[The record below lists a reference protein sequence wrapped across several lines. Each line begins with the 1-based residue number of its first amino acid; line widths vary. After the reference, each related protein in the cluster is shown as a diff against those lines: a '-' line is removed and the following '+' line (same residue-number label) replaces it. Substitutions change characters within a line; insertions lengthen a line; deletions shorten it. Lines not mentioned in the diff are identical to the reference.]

1 LPPPAKKQ
9 HQDPSEI
16 ETIDLTGTMIMS
28 STTQKA
34 EEVETIDL
42 TAGVDDEQDAN
53 SASMVEST
61 THMNE
66 KEGQGL

>member
-1 LPPPAKKQ
+1 MK
-9 HQDPSEI
+9 
-16 ETIDLTGTMIMS
+16 
-28 STTQKA
+28 TTQKA

-66 KEGQGL
+66 KEGTGL

>member
-1 LPPPAKKQ
+1 LTPPAKKQ

-16 ETIDLTGTMIMS
+16 ETIHLTGTMIMK
-28 STTQKA
+28 TTQKA

-42 TAGVDDEQDAN
+42 TAGVDDEEEAN
-53 SASMVEST
+53 SAYMVEST

>member
-1 LPPPAKKQ
+1 MTPPAKKQ

-16 ETIDLTGTMIMS
+16 ETIDLTGTMIMK
-28 STTQKA
+28 TTQKA

-42 TAGVDDEQDAN
+42 TAGVDDEQEAN
-53 SASMVEST
+53 SAYMVEST

>member
-1 LPPPAKKQ
+1 MK
-9 HQDPSEI
+9 
-16 ETIDLTGTMIMS
+16 
-28 STTQKA
+28 TTQKA

-42 TAGVDDEQDAN
+42 TAGVDDEQEAN
-53 SASMVEST
+53 SAYMVEST